1 MDTTINYDKPFQTYE
16 QLLKIME
23 DRHIII
29 NDREFAIQ
37 ALINYSYYGIING
50 YKNTFLQ
57 MPNTDNFIPG
67 TTFEQLYTLHLIDTS
82 LNNIIFKYILF
93 LEKALK
99 SRLSYLVAENYG
111 VYTDPNDLKCADESD
126 YLCRKYYSNST
137 KRRTN
142 VLRKLKDHL
151 SLDAK
156 SPIMIKYL
164 KKKNHFPPLIITT
177 NIQYVLAIEWY
188 NILTSADKKTV
199 CDSFI
204 SSGLLPDD
212 QAKEFVRKTFEL
224 TKEYRNK
231 IAHGNRTFSIL
242 SLPQLPKHQL
252 LTLTFNAVSE
262 EEYNN
267 RMGQND
273 TMAVILALIIMLS
286 DKYLIANFRHEL
298 SNILMPYSKTIFNNK
313 TIFEIFGFPND
324 LFDRLDTLIQRKFT

>member
-126 YLCRKYYSNST
+126 
-137 KRRTN
+137 
-142 VLRKLKDHL
+142 
-151 SLDAK
+151 
-156 SPIMIKYL
+156 
-164 KKKNHFPPLIITT
+164 
-177 NIQYVLAIEWY
+177 
-188 NILTSADKKTV
+188 
-199 CDSFI
+199 
-204 SSGLLPDD
+204 
-212 QAKEFVRKTFEL
+212 
-224 TKEYRNK
+224 
-231 IAHGNRTFSIL
+231 
-242 SLPQLPKHQL
+242 
-252 LTLTFNAVSE
+252 
-262 EEYNN
+262 
-267 RMGQND
+267 
-273 TMAVILALIIMLS
+273 
-286 DKYLIANFRHEL
+286 
-298 SNILMPYSKTIFNNK
+298 
-313 TIFEIFGFPND
+313 
-324 LFDRLDTLIQRKFT
+324 